1 MANLYNSGHYVD
13 PTAFQALSN
22 IEFEEK
28 RARRAKER
36 SDRRKA
42 RRKANR
48 AARKEA
54 ERQQNDEQTQENTP
68 INNHSEEDSV

>member
-1 MANLYNSGHYVD
+1 MANLYNSGHYID

-54 ERQQNDEQTQENTP
+54 ER
-68 INNHSEEDSV
+68 

>member
-54 ERQQNDEQTQENTP
+54 ERQETK
-68 INNHSEEDSV
+68 EEKNI